1 MSLSVTS
8 RPPLILASGSSARA
22 ALLTAAGVEFE
33 VLLAR
38 IDESAVKEAL
48 GAEGAPARDIASAL
62 AELKARRVGARRA
75 GRLTLGA
82 DQILVCDGRL
92 FDKPADRAEAAEHLR
107 TLRGKT
113 HQLLSAAVICE
124 GETPVWR
131 HVGQAKLTMRPFTD
145 AFLDAYL
152 DREGEAVLSTVGA
165 YRLEGLGAQLF
176 QRVDGDYFSILGLP
190 LLEVLGFLRARGS
203 LIE

>member
-1 MSLSVTS
+1 MSPSVTS
-8 RPPLILASGSSARA
+8 SPPLILASSSSSRA

-33 VLLAR
+33 VLPAR
-38 IDESAVKEAL
+38 IDETAIKEAL
-48 GAEGAPARDIASAL
+48 KAEDAPTRDIAATL
-62 AELKARRVGARRA
+62 AELKARRVGARLP

-82 DQILVCDGRL
+82 DQLLVCDGRL
-92 FDKPADRAEAAEHLR
+92 FDKPVDRTEAAVHLSF
-107 TLRGKT
+107 LRGKT

-124 GETPVWR
+124 GENPVWR

-145 AFLDAYL
+145 AFLEDYL

-190 LLEVLGFLRARGS
+190 LLEVLGFLRARRS
-203 LIE
+203 VIE